1 MKFYF
6 VNTCYACP
14 EQYDVYRDNGQI
26 CAYVR
31 LRWGNLYAEYPS
43 IDGEVIYNT
52 HFSDNSKGN
61 FDNDSERDYY
71 LKEISGLEEDRIYGN
86 PVEIIALASGQ
97 DRDRDLMRFRSCQYE
112 HDIGRRFFQCFQ

>member
-52 HFSDNSKGN
+52 HFSDNFKGN

-71 LKEISGLEEDRIYGN
+71 LKEISEAIKDKIVENMHIDYKEIDTEYEYLTDISQLEERIGKS
-86 PVEIIALASGQ
+86 E
-97 DRDRDLMRFRSCQYE
+97 
-112 HDIGRRFFQCFQ
+112 

>member
-61 FDNDSERDYY
+61 FDNDNERNHY
-71 LKEISGLEEDRIYGN
+71 LKEISEAIKDKIVENMHIDYKEIDTEYEYLTDISQLEERIGKS
-86 PVEIIALASGQ
+86 E
-97 DRDRDLMRFRSCQYE
+97 
-112 HDIGRRFFQCFQ
+112 

>member
-61 FDNDSERDYY
+61 FDNDNERDYY
-71 LKEISGLEEDRIYGN
+71 LKEISEAIKDKIVENMHIDYKEIDIEYEYLTDISQLEERIGKS
-86 PVEIIALASGQ
+86 E
-97 DRDRDLMRFRSCQYE
+97 
-112 HDIGRRFFQCFQ
+112 